1 MNFNKLGLEILY
13 CYFFYINI
21 FIYNS
26 KFSMDRDIN
35 EYDEWIDNILK
46 GWLMF
51 REYIVKD
58 GDCCFWVVVRNV
70 YKLIEI
76 RGRNIYVYEYLVYFG
91 FVKG

>member
-1 MNFNKLGLEILY
+1 
-13 CYFFYINI
+13 
-21 FIYNS
+21 
-26 KFSMDRDIN
+26 MDRDIN

-58 GDCCFWVVVRNV
+58 GDCCFWEVVRNV

-91 FVKG
+91 FVNLSEESLSNRLRVLIVLEWFGENR

>member
-1 MNFNKLGLEILY
+1 
-13 CYFFYINI
+13 
-21 FIYNS
+21 
-26 KFSMDRDIN
+26 MDRDIN

-91 FVKG
+91 FVNLSEESLSNRLRVLIVLEWFGENR

>member
-1 MNFNKLGLEILY
+1 
-13 CYFFYINI
+13 
-21 FIYNS
+21 
-26 KFSMDRDIN
+26 MDRDIN

-76 RGRNIYVYEYLVYFG
+76 RGRNIYVYEYLDYFG
-91 FVKG
+91 FVNLSEESLSNRLRVLIVLEWFGENR